1 MQKFTVQKNQKLS
14 DFLLEAYEN
23 ELSYS
28 KFCMLLRKKD
38 IKINSQR
45 VNKDCLVFVGDI
57 IECYF
62 DGQKKPLEIVYIDE
76 NIVVCNKPQGIT
88 SEDYYNKV
96 KSEYPTAY
104 FTHRLDRNTFGLI
117 IFALNEKSYVELF
130 EGFKQRTFEK
140 YYTCLVS
147 GAFEKQ
153 SGELNDYMVKNS
165 EQSLVKVYKQKVA
178 NSLAIC
184 TRYEQVAKGDIS
196 SVLKIEL
203 VTGRTHQIRAHLAY
217 YGHFI
222 IGDGKYGKE
231 SINRLFKQN
240 KQLLIASSLTLKF
253 NGKNHLYYLNGK
265 TFFVDDKVVFEKLK

>member
-14 DFLLEAYEN
+14 EFLFDAYGS

-38 IKINSQR
+38 IKINSKR
-45 VNKDCLVFVGDI
+45 VNKDCLVTACDI
-57 IECYF
+57 IECYY
-62 DGQKKPLEIVYIDE
+62 DGQKKPLEIVYCDE

-88 SEDYYNKV
+88 SEDYYNNV
-96 KSEYPTAY
+96 KGEYPTAY
-104 FTHRLDRNTFGLI
+104 FTHRLDRNTSGLI
-117 IFALNEKSYVELF
+117 IFALNEKSYTELLK
-130 EGFKQRTFEK
+130 GFKQRTFEK
-140 YYTCLVS
+140 YYTCLVN
-147 GAFEKQ
+147 GVFEKQ
-153 SGELNDYMVKNS
+153 SGELNDYMVKDS
-165 EQSLVKVYKQKVA
+165 EQSLVKVYSKKVD

-184 TRYEQVAKGDIS
+184 TRYEQLVCGNIS
-196 SVLKIEL
+196 SVLKVEL

-231 SINRLFKQN
+231 SVNREFKQS

-253 NGKNHLYYLNGK
+253 NSESPLYYLNGK
-265 TFFVDDKVVFEKLK
+265 TFSVDDRVVFEKIK

>member
-1 MQKFTVQKNQKLS
+1 M
-14 DFLLEAYEN
+14 
-23 ELSYS
+23 
-28 KFCMLLRKKD
+28 
-38 IKINSQR
+38 
-45 VNKDCLVFVGDI
+45 
-57 IECYF
+57 
-62 DGQKKPLEIVYIDE
+62 
-76 NIVVCNKPQGIT
+76 
-88 SEDYYNKV
+88 
-96 KSEYPTAY
+96 
-104 FTHRLDRNTFGLI
+104 
-117 IFALNEKSYVELF
+117 IFALNDLAEQELLH
-130 EGFKQRTFEK
+130 GFKERTFEK

-196 SVLKIEL
+196 SVLKVEL

-231 SINRLFKQN
+231 SVNRIFKQN

-253 NGKNHLYYLNGK
+253 NSENHLYYLNGK
-265 TFFVDDKVVFEKLK
+265 TFLVNDKAVFEKLK